1 MNQAAA
7 VGRAWL
13 AFDRLGPAVTDR
25 LRPFG
30 TMATFEAGSLV
41 LAEGRDTPFF
51 GFVDSG
57 RVALRLRVPE
67 LGDRVTIVTI
77 EPGEILGWSAVV
89 PPYRATVDA
98 VATERARILAFDAAT
113 LRERLASDDAL
124 AAALLP
130 EVLECVSRRL
140 TTSWHQLLDLFAT
153 RGQEAW

>member
-1 MNQAAA
+1 
-7 VGRAWL
+7 
-13 AFDRLGPAVTDR
+13 
-25 LRPFG
+25 
-30 TMATFEAGSLV
+30 
-41 LAEGRDTPFF
+41 
-51 GFVDSG
+51 
-57 RVALRLRVPE
+57 VALRLRVPE

-89 PPYRATVDA
+89 APYRATVDA
-98 VATERARILAFDAAT
+98 VATERARILVFDAGT

-130 EVLECVSRRL
+130 EVLEAVSRRL